1 MTNYEIKMPA
11 GYAAI
16 EEEEMTYLVG
26 GADDPQWLS
35 YLKKVGTTF
44 SHIARVF
51 SSVNSIINNIGTIYN
66 SIAWL
71 NSNVPNLFGT
81 SKA

>member
-26 GADDPQWLS
+26 GADPQWLS
-35 YLKKVGTTF
+35 YLKNVGTTF
-44 SHIARVF
+44 SYIARVF
-51 SSVNSIINNIGTIYN
+51 SSVNSIINNVSTIYN
-66 SIAWL
+66 SIVWL
-71 NSNVPNLFGT
+71 NTNVPSLFGT